1 MSINVCLIGCG
12 YISGSH
18 VEAYSGY
25 NADIKLH
32 LCDVD
37 MEKAKSIGEKYGVE
51 VYFQDYREALEQE
64 HIEIVDICLPNFLH
78 EEVAVAALN
87 SGKHV
92 LLEKPIATTLSG
104 ADAIIAAARASK
116 GKLMVAESDRF
127 VEASSRMN
135 ALMEAGAVGDV
146 FMVQGNA
153 FGTFKPS
160 GWRLSRSMLGGGV
173 LVEWGIHYVHT
184 LNWLCGGEPQ
194 TVYARFHRNTYPEM
208 EGEDSAFVMIEYASG
223 ITGEI
228 NVGYGVVGAPT
239 PIHLMVCGSK
249 GTLWQDR
256 GLWLRKNDAESPE
269 LILPERQYDE
279 AVKAGVWHFLDC
291 VHSNDN
297 PIVTGEL
304 ARKDL
309 AVVLGAYRSWDE
321 KQAIKF

>member
-1 MSINVCLIGCG
+1 MSRNVCIIGCG
-12 YISGSH
+12 YISRSH
-18 VEAYSGY
+18 MEAYRGY
-25 NADIKLH
+25 SEDIKLH
-32 LCDVD
+32 LCDAD
-37 MEKAKSIGEKYGVE
+37 LEKAKSIGEEYGVE
-51 VYFQDYREALEQE
+51 IYFQDYREVLEQE
-64 HIEIVDICLPNFLH
+64 YIDIVDICLPNFLH

-116 GKLMVAESDRF
+116 GTFMVAESDRF
-127 VEASSRMN
+127 VEASIRMKT
-135 ALMEAGAVGDV
+135 LMEEGAIGDV

-184 LNWLCGGEPQ
+184 LNWLCGGKPQ
-194 TVYARFHRNTYPEM
+194 TVYARVHRNTYPEM
-208 EGEDSAFVMIEYASG
+208 EGEDSAFVMIEYASD

-228 NVGYGVVGAPT
+228 NVGYGIVGAPT
-239 PIHLMVCGSK
+239 PIHLMVCGSE
-249 GTLWQDR
+249 GALWQDR
-256 GLWLRKNDAESPE
+256 GLWLRKSDAESPE
-269 LILPERQYDE
+269 LILPERHYDE
-279 AVKAGVWHFLDC
+279 AVKAGVWHFLD
-291 VHSNDN
+291 SIYSDYD

-309 AVVLGAYRSWDE
+309 AVVLGAYRSSNE
-321 KQAIKF
+321 KRAIKL